1 MDEGV
6 TFKRV
11 APFYVS
17 RGTLRLDPF
26 SESQRLNRYAKAKTV
41 TERVSQGL

>member
-6 TFKRV
+6 TFKQV

-26 SESQRLNRYAKAKTV
+26 LN
-41 TERVSQGL
+41 LND